1 MAVKITCINKDNGN
15 HYNPYLA
22 ITHLGWLEEATGK
35 NGRCTRV
42 EMYNFIKHESG
53 IAYVTDPRDSSKAYL
68 EALVTENGTQ
78 YVRTKPNDTGRDN
91 LLSLMEC
98 K

>member
-1 MAVKITCINKDNGN
+1 MAVKVTCINKDDGN
-15 HYNPYLA
+15 HHNPYLA
-22 ITHLGWLEEATGK
+22 ITHLGWLNETNAEHGK
-35 NGRCTRV
+35 CTRL
-42 EMYNFIKHESG
+42 EMYDFIKNKG
-53 IAYVTDPRDSSKAYL
+53 GLAYVTDPRDGSKAYL

-98 K
+98 R